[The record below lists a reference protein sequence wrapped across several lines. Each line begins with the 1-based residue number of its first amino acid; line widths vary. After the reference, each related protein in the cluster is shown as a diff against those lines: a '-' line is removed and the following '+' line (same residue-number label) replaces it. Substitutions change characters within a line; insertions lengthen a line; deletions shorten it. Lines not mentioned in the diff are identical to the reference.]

1 VVQELRVLLGEQV
14 LPVLKARLEISVNKA
29 LLVNKDQAEFWDL
42 LDPKELKVSLEVK
55 VLQAKQDQMGKRVR
69 QDQLDQLDK

>member
-1 VVQELRVLLGEQV
+1 MVQELRVLLGEQV